1 MAAEFGVVNH
11 LLPPTYKRMVSAW
24 LEEDCPS
31 FDYGGFVVGEEVQ
44 EARLL
49 GKSLGMLAGV
59 PFFDEVF
66 RQLDCTYVPPFFLSS
81 ISSNGPPTYLPQR
94 RTPSIWRLTS
104 KYRVEWHIHEGE
116 AFTPVKHCA
125 TVRGPIRKILLG
137 ERVALNTLARCS
149 GIATK

>member
-1 MAAEFGVVNH
+1 MAAEYGTVSH

-31 FDYGGFVVGEEVQ
+31 FDYGGFVVGEGVK

-49 GKSLGMLAGV
+49 GKSPGMLAGV

-66 RQLDCTYVPPFFLSS
+66 RQLDCT
-81 ISSNGPPTYLPQR
+81 
-94 RTPSIWRLTS
+94 
-104 KYRVEWHIHEGE
+104 VEWHIREGE
-116 AFTPVKHCA
+116 IFEPIKHCA